1 MAGVAHTVPIRLLQ
15 RDRAKRRAMTS
26 GVVVAE
32 AVRCVECGICSYNCP
47 MGIDVRSKARQGLPI
62 ANGYCLTCGECVV
75 RCPRGTL
82 RLETSGVFDLA
93 ATGEVR

>member
-1 MAGVAHTVPIRLLQ
+1 
-15 RDRAKRRAMTS
+15 MTS